1 MISFNSFKYIF
12 NRNSVSEKS
21 PELKMRK
28 FYSTFKNSM
37 IHVINYTKPRPIFT
51 PCFLNYLTKIN
62 QINIE
67 KYIQLQTKIYF
78 TFVKF

>member
-1 MISFNSFKYIF
+1 MNSSNSFKYIF
-12 NRNSVSEKS
+12 NPKSVSEKS

-37 IHVINYTKPRPIFT
+37 IYIIFYTKPRPIFT
-51 PCFLNYLTKIN
+51 PCFLNYVTKIN

-67 KYIQLQTKIYF
+67 KYIQLRTKIYF